1 MIKIKPNKGDIRE
14 DGKRYDGYTW
24 REVGVNHHMNNRGLI
39 YFKREYRTIDGYLK
53 QGGNLKKIKYNAPDV
68 SDIGKVVTLLYDQQT
83 EGFLY
88 VIANPAWEEWVKIG
102 MAVNAEDRLKGYQ
115 TSSPFRDYKLNIGMP
130 VKDRRLAEAEAH
142 KQAEEIATER
152 KGEWFRMPLDSANK
166 LVKELSWR
174 FV

>member
-88 VIANPAWEEWVKIG
+88 VNANPAWEEWVKKG
-102 MAVNAEDRLKGYQ
+102 MAVNAEDRLKSYQ
-115 TSSPFRDYKLNIGMP
+115 TSSPFRDYELIIAMP

-142 KQAEEIATER
+142 KKAEEIARER
-152 KGEWFRMPLDSANK
+152 NGEWFHMPIIEAIS
-166 LVKELSWR
+166 LVENFKEE
-174 FV
+174 

>member
-88 VIANPAWEEWVKIG
+88 VVFPFFKLRSTCQCFLSNISK
-102 MAVNAEDRLKGYQ
+102 
-115 TSSPFRDYKLNIGMP
+115 SSVFTL
-130 VKDRRLAEAEAH
+130 
-142 KQAEEIATER
+142 
-152 KGEWFRMPLDSANK
+152 
-166 LVKELSWR
+166 
-174 FV
+174 

>member
-102 MAVNAEDRLKGYQ
+102 MAVNAEDRLKSYQ
-115 TSSPFRDYKLNIGMP
+115 TSSPFRDYELIIAMP
-130 VKDRRLAEAEAH
+130 VKDRRFAEAEAH
-142 KQAEEIATER
+142 KKAEEIARER
-152 KGEWFRMPLDSANK
+152 NGEWFHMPIIEAIS
-166 LVKELSWR
+166 LVENFKEE
-174 FV
+174 

>member
-1 MIKIKPNKGDIRE
+1 M
-14 DGKRYDGYTW
+14 
-24 REVGVNHHMNNRGLI
+24 GVNHHMNNRGLI

-102 MAVNAEDRLKGYQ
+102 MAVNAEDRLKSYQ
-115 TSSPFRDYKLNIGMP
+115 TSSPFRDYELIIAMP
-130 VKDRRLAEAEAH
+130 VKDRRLAEAEAP
-142 KQAEEIATER
+142 KKAEEIARER
-152 KGEWFRMPLDSANK
+152 NGEWFHMPIIEAIS
-166 LVKELSWR
+166 LVENFKEE
-174 FV
+174 

>member
-53 QGGNLKKIKYNAPDV
+53 QGCNLKKIKYNAPDV

-102 MAVNAEDRLKGYQ
+102 MAVNAEDRLKSYQ
-115 TSSPFRDYKLNIGMP
+115 TSSPFRDYELIIAMP

-142 KQAEEIATER
+142 KKAEEIARER
-152 KGEWFRMPLDSANK
+152 NGEWFHMPIIEAIS
-166 LVKELSWR
+166 LVENFKEE
-174 FV
+174 

>member
-102 MAVNAEDRLKGYQ
+102 MAVNAEDRLKSYQ
-115 TSSPFRDYKLNIGMP
+115 TSSPFRDYELIIAMP

-142 KQAEEIATER
+142 KKAEEIARER
-152 KGEWFRMPLDSANK
+152 NGEWFHMPIIEAIS
-166 LVKELSWR
+166 LVENFKEE
-174 FV
+174 

>member
-1 MIKIKPNKGDIRE
+1 MIKIKPHKGDIRE

-102 MAVNAEDRLKGYQ
+102 MAVNAEDRLKSYQ
-115 TSSPFRDYKLNIGMP
+115 TSSPFRDYELIIAMP

-142 KQAEEIATER
+142 KKAEEIARER
-152 KGEWFRMPLDSANK
+152 NGEWFHMPIIEAIS
-166 LVKELSWR
+166 LVENFKEE
-174 FV
+174 

>member
-24 REVGVNHHMNNRGLI
+24 REVGVNNHMNNRGLI

-102 MAVNAEDRLKGYQ
+102 MAVNAEDRLKSYQ
-115 TSSPFRDYKLNIGMP
+115 TSSPFRDYELIIAMP

-142 KQAEEIATER
+142 KKAEEIARER
-152 KGEWFRMPLDSANK
+152 NGEWFHMPIIEAIS
-166 LVKELSWR
+166 LVENFKEE
-174 FV
+174 

>member
-1 MIKIKPNKGDIRE
+1 MIKLKLNKGDIRE

-24 REVGVNHHMNNRGLI
+24 REVGVNHHMNNKGLI
-39 YFKREYRTIDGYLK
+39 YYKRKYRTIDGYLQ
-53 QGGNLKKIKYNAPDV
+53 QGGNMKKIKYNATDV

-83 EGFLY
+83 TGFLY
-88 VIANPAWEEWVKIG
+88 AVTNSAWKEWVKIG

-115 TSSPFRDYKLNIGMP
+115 TSSPFRDYELNIGMP

-152 KGEWFRMPLDSANK
+152 KGEWFRMPLSSATK
-166 LVKELSWR
+166 VVKEVSQELA
-174 FV
+174 

>member
-102 MAVNAEDRLKGYQ
+102 MAVNAEDRLKSYQ
-115 TSSPFRDYKLNIGMP
+115 TSSPFRDYELIIAMP
-130 VKDRRLAEAEAH
+130 VKDRRLAETEAH
-142 KQAEEIATER
+142 KKAEEIARER
-152 KGEWFRMPLDSANK
+152 NGEWFHMPIIEAIS
-166 LVKELSWR
+166 LVENFKEE
-174 FV
+174 